1 MTLYQIILSFISF
14 LFSLITFCLL
24 DRTYEIEVSLVK
36 SGWYHQSHILW
47 KSDTCK
53 CVLNFLN
60 DEQQLFSKKKKK
72 KKEKPPNPLNCT
84 LDPLKICWITHSPK
98 VQGKV
103 FRAYFICPLWLSKF
117 SKLYRTQR
125 SSSSL
130 LLQRKCTLLDPR
142 LQSRA
147 VLGGVRGVGFHSP
160 LYPGT
165 TNTAF
170 CAATDTLQ
178 TCVSGP

>member
-14 LFSLITFCLL
+14 FFSLITFCLL

-47 KSDTCK
+47 KSDTFK
-53 CVLNFLN
+53 CVLIFLMMN
-60 DEQQLFSKKKKK
+60 NSYSVERKKK
-72 KKEKPPNPLNCT
+72 KPPNPLNRT
-84 LDPLKICWITHSPK
+84 LDPLKICWITHCPK

-103 FRAYFICPLWLSKF
+103 FRPYFIWPLWLSKF

-147 VLGGVRGVGFHSP
+147 VLDGVRGVGFHSP